1 MSQEDDRVARI
12 EATAR
17 VGQIQNADSPKES
30 AQSIRG
36 SQLVIETQT
45 SARLAEAHFAAMKAG
60 DLIALSN
67 TLHPQAQI
75 VGPSGEIHTRESF
88 LETYGKVFA
97 NIDRVDVTAQ
107 IINDNHAFSIYNL
120 VFTPPQPPLRV
131 ASLMTHD
138 SGKIQKIEMV
148 HDPGIFERMV

>member
-12 EATAR
+12 QATAR
-17 VGQIQNADSPKES
+17 VGQQLES
-30 AQSIRG
+30 ARF
-36 SQLVIETQT
+36 
-45 SARLAEAHFAAMKAG
+45 AEAHFAAMKAG

-97 NIDRVDVTAQ
+97 NIDRVDVTSQ
-107 IINDNHAFSIYNL
+107 IEHDNHTFSIYNL

-138 SGKIQKIEMV
+138 SEKITKIEMV
-148 HDPGIFERMV
+148 HDPQIFQRIV